1 MLGFSSI
8 SEYSIS
14 EVPSGAATLPD
25 YSGTGTPPSYP
36 VPLPDLPNERHHR
49 IMLARSAALAM
60 QGKTN
65 NVIQTFT
72 LGASTTQT
80 TLSHPLVGYF
90 SYIALMPQTS
100 TAAAVDYW
108 ITDQTQ
114 GSAVVNHAS
123 DASTTRTFRV
133 VVIG

>member
-14 EVPSGAATLPD
+14 EVPSGAATLPE

-65 NVIQTFT
+65 NVIQEVT
-72 LGASTTQT
+72 LAASTTQT
-80 TLSHPLVGYF
+80 TVEHPLLGYF
-90 SYIALMPQTS
+90 SYIALMPVTS
-100 TAAAVDYW
+100 NASTTDYW
-108 ITDQTQ
+108 FSDMTM
-114 GSAVVNHAS
+114 GSVVIHHDS

-133 VVIG
+133 LVVG